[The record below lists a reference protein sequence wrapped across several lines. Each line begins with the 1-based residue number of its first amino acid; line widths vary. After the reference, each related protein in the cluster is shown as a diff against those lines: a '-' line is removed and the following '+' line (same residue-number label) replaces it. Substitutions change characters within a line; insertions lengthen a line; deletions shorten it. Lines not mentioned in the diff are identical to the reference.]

1 MLKALRY
8 YGVHHP
14 DIVYAQAILETGHF
28 KSKVCKDCNN
38 LFGLYDSRNKRYY
51 KFDKWYYSI
60 KAYKTMIQSKYKP
73 PNNYYKFLDDLGYA
87 EDPNYISKLKNIVK
101 RNDKGRS
108 S

>member
-1 MLKALRY
+1 MVLLLCAAPLMPASPKKAAIRFN
-8 YGVHHP
+8 P

-51 KFDKWYYSI
+51 KFDKWHYSI

-73 PNNYYKFLDDLGYA
+73 PDNYHKF
-87 EDPNYISKLKNIVK
+87 
-101 RNDKGRS
+101 
-108 S
+108 